1 MYVFMC
7 KQYDS
12 VIKDQIERGIVEVV
26 NEETRPDFVHY
37 IPYNAVI
44 RRDKSITR

>member
-1 MYVFMC
+1 MC

-26 NEETRPDFVHY
+26 NEETRPDIVHY
-37 IPYNAVI
+37 ISYNAVI